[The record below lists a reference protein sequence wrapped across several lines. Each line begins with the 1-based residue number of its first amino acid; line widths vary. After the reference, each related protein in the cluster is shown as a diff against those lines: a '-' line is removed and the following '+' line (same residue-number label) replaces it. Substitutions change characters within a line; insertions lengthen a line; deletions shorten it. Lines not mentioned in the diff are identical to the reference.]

1 MSQES
6 TAETERVVVQT
17 YVPQYQRDAWDEQ
30 ADEMDMNRSEF
41 IRTMVQA
48 GRQVYADD
56 QLADTPKAP
65 GTQSEDEAAS
75 AVPAQSDDSLREL
88 VTSLLES
95 EGCLD
100 WEALLTMVSGDIET
114 RLEDALEALQAE
126 NRVKYSGR
134 QGGYILQEDTDE

>member
-17 YVPQYQRDAWDEQ
+17 YVPQYQRDVWDEQ
-30 ADEMDMNRSEF
+30 ADDMDMNRSEF

-100 WEALLTMVSGDIET
+100 WEALLTEVSGDIET
-114 RLEDALEALQAE
+114 SLEDALEALQAE